1 MFFMDKMIFFEVA
14 KMTNIQYYTIY
25 EQDNN
30 LCIMDKPFCLN
41 IVGHCSYGLNN
52 IACGHKNGRNDF
64 YLMYLCRG
72 KLKIQHREK
81 EFILK
86 SGQVIIFPPHIPVLY
101 TNITDDKIDYLWI
114 HFTGN
119 KAEQLINDAQLP
131 LGTPTEVSIDEKIIS
146 EFQSLFNEYI
156 NRDFLFETTSIAKF
170 INIIS
175 LFGRAAV
182 RLKKDHISDSLK
194 FTLKYIDE
202 NYTKEIDIKEL
213 AKHEHMSYTYFRTI
227 FKKKTGTSP
236 NQYIITIRLRNASL
250 LLKQTELSIKEIAES
265 VGFSDQMYFS
275 RIFKKRFGM
284 TPKEFRN
291 S

>member
-1 MFFMDKMIFFEVA
+1 
-14 KMTNIQYYTIY
+14 MTNILYYTIY
-25 EQDNN
+25 EEDSN

-41 IVGHCSYGLNN
+41 IVGRCNYGLHNV
-52 IACGHKNGRNDF
+52 ACGHKNGRNDF

-72 KLKIQHREK
+72 KLKIQHGEN

-101 TNITDDKIDYLWI
+101 TNISDKNIDYLWI

-119 KAEQLINDAQLP
+119 KAEKLISDAHLS
-131 LGTPTEVSIDEKIIS
+131 LSTPTEVSIDEKIIS

-175 LFGRAAV
+175 LFGRAAA
-182 RLKKDHISDSLK
+182 RLNKTHTSPSLK
-194 FTLKYIDE
+194 NTLKYIDE
-202 NYTKEIDIKEL
+202 NYAKEIDIKEL
-213 AKHEHMSYTYFRTI
+213 ANQEHMSYTYFRTI

-236 NQYIITIRLRNASL
+236 NQYIIMLRLRNASL
-250 LLKQTELSIKEIAES
+250 LLKQTDLSIKEIAES

-275 RIFKKRFGM
+275 RIFKKRFGVS
-284 TPKEFRN
+284 PKGFRE
-291 S
+291 